1 MKKKI
6 TNSVILPSPSP
17 TACVYLYIHLYTS
30 ICIFIYRGEKNI
42 NPKLDLQGRGRTEV
56 TTPGCYFLMLL
67 QQSVHLLL
75 KEKQRDSQRLKSL
88 TTSAAPWERTGME
101 TDF

>member
-42 NPKLDLQGRGRTEV
+42 NPKVRFAGEGKDRSDY
-56 TTPGCYFLMLL
+56 PW
-67 QQSVHLLL
+67 LLL
-75 KEKQRDSQRLKSL
+75 PYASTAICTFTIKGKTERLPEVEESDHIGSTLGTDRD
-88 TTSAAPWERTGME
+88 G
-101 TDF
+101 D